1 MFMTNDGLKKILED
15 NELKKI
21 LEEKGFE
28 DLGATSMLFSDKNAS
43 ERYFALNTLLGV
55 PLYGKDEKII
65 VELSKIE
72 DSEDYF
78 IKIYSKK

>member
-1 MFMTNDGLKKILED
+1 MAENKLKKILED
-15 NELKKI
+15 NELKKV

-28 DLGATSMLFSDKNAS
+28 EIGATCILYSHKEAS
-43 ERYFALNTLLGV
+43 ERYFTLNTILGI
-55 PLYGKDEKII
+55 PLRKEDEKII